1 MLKFGQKITFFS
13 IACIIVIGLLS
24 TSCNSDDNSG
34 GGIPDNL
41 CADFVTFVNTN
52 DNGSVFTFQKSG
64 DSELITLTAP
74 VKVDVNK
81 IKPDS
86 RVIIQYIPSGG
97 QQPYQSGP
105 INLYGITRIV
115 NGGVDKEEL
124 STITTWE
131 QNNIK
136 IMTIGRSGKYLDVW
150 AEAAFGSNPKRFVL
164 AADEATLEDEYPQ
177 LYLVFVADDEFAR
190 IRPLY
195 ASFDLSSVWDLST
208 SKGVKINYNT
218 ASGPETLTLQKAD
231 ANHLNQLNYR

>member
-1 MLKFGQKITFFS
+1 MITTRLKKTFFAIVAS
-13 IACIIVIGLLS
+13 ITLGLMS
-24 TSCNSDDNSG
+24 TSCNNENNVGVS
-34 GGIPDNL
+34 IPDNL
-41 CADFVTFVNTN
+41 CADFVTFVSTN
-52 DNGSVFTFQKSG
+52 DDGSVFTFQKSG

-74 VKVDVNK
+74 VKVDVNQ
-81 IKPDS
+81 IKPDT
-86 RVIIQYIPSGG
+86 RVIIQYLPSGG

-105 INLYGITRIV
+105 IDLYGITRIV

-124 STITTWE
+124 STITTWGY
-131 QNNIK
+131 NTLNM
-136 IMTIGRSGKYLDVW
+136 MTIGRSGKYLDVW
-150 AEAAFGSNPKRFVL
+150 AEAAFGGNPKRFVL

-218 ASGPETLTLQKAD
+218 ASGTETLTLHKSGREPI
-231 ANHLNQLNYR
+231 LPTE